1 MSDENENGREEN
13 VPDPAAI
20 LRQTYGDR
28 RGMIDVT
35 VPPVLFVMAN
45 TFTSLTV
52 AAVVAAT
59 YGVGTAIYRIARKH
73 QARQALF
80 GLLGLG
86 FALGLALRTGR
97 ASSYFLPNVIGGF
110 VLAIVAWVSVA
121 LRKPASGFLARAL
134 DPDRPER
141 YERPAARNAHMF
153 VTAAWGGW
161 FLLRST
167 VRTVFIVQDRPEALG
182 VTAIALGAP
191 ATVALLA
198 ATFAFLRWRLGE
210 TQGEG

>member
-1 MSDENENGREEN
+1 MSDENENGREDR

-35 VPPVLFVMAN
+35 IPPVLFVTAN

-52 AAVVAAT
+52 AAAVAAT

-110 VLAIVAWVSVA
+110 VLASAALISVA
-121 LRKPASGFLARAL
+121 LRKPASAFLARAL
-134 DPDRPER
+134 APDRPER
-141 YERPAARNAHMF
+141 PGARNAHMI
-153 VTAAWGGW
+153 VTAAWGTW
-161 FLLRST
+161 FLVRST
-167 VRTVFIVQDRPEALG
+167 VRTVLIVQDRPEALG